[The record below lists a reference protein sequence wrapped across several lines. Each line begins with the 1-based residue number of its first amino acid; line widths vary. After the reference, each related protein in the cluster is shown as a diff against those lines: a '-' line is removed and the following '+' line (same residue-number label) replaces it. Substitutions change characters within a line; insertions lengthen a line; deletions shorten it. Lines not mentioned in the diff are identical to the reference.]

1 MNFVGDFINSGP
13 LGWGLLLPPVILN
26 SVSSTAP
33 MERPIAI
40 SEDIAHRLERYL
52 QQHPHESVS
61 GLLEEILQQKENNS
75 SATPK
80 FLRIQPAATG
90 SGYRQTSIP
99 HDQVLAETAEE
110 QR

>member
-1 MNFVGDFINSGP
+1 
-13 LGWGLLLPPVILN
+13 
-26 SVSSTAP
+26 
-33 MERPIAI
+33 MERSISI
-40 SEDIAHRLERYL
+40 SEDLANRLECYL
-52 QQHPHESVS
+52 QQHPNESLS

-90 SGYRQTSIP
+90 SGYRDTAIA

-110 QR
+110 QK